1 MRLAE
6 ATQKIKDLF
15 KKHGLSHADKE
26 AEFFVCDVL
35 SWSLT
40 DFVFKKDSELT
51 VEQERMLFSKA
62 DRRARG
68 EPLAYIVGFKD
79 FFKSRFRVS
88 PAVLIPRSDTE
99 TLVEEALR
107 LSAAPSRIAD
117 LGTGSGC
124 IGLTLIKE
132 WPMCELTAIDI
143 SPEALALAK
152 ENAQDLGLDQRVQF
166 VCGDVELQTI
176 STPFDMIVSNPP
188 YIATHD
194 PRLEESVKLYEPS
207 TALYAEDNGLYFYKK
222 WTPWARKNL
231 KAGGWLLYEIGEGQA
246 ADVQSI
252 CLQNGFK
259 NIKIIN
265 DLAAKQRVIAAQS

>member
-6 ATQKIKDLF
+6 ATQKIKELF
-15 KKHGLSHADKE
+15 KEHGLFHADKE

-35 SWSLT
+35 SMSLT
-40 DFVFKKDSELT
+40 DFVFKKDVELT
-51 VEQERMLFSKA
+51 AEQQQMLFSKA
-62 DRRARG
+62 HRRARG

-107 LSAAPSRIAD
+107 LTASPARIAD

-124 IGLTLIKE
+124 IGLSLMKE
-132 WPMCELTAIDI
+132 WPLCHLTAIDI
-143 SPEALALAK
+143 SPEALAVAK
-152 ENAQDLGLDQRVQF
+152 ENAYNLGLSERVQF
-166 VCGDVELQTI
+166 VCGDVELQTL

-188 YIATHD
+188 YIATND
-194 PRLEESVKLYEPS
+194 TRLEESVKLYEPS

-222 WTPWARKNL
+222 WTAWARKNL